1 VSPTSAQQI
10 VIVAA
15 LAKNKVIGKSGTLPW
30 RLPNDLK
37 RFKELTTGG
46 VVVMGRKTYES
57 IGRPLPNRRNLVVSR
72 NPKFMAAGCEI
83 ITSLDAALESA
94 KNEPK
99 VFVIGGGDIYRQ
111 TMAIATAMELTLVD
125 ASPQGDAKF
134 PDWRPG
140 DWWET
145 FRESHRGDPLHPY
158 GYTFI
163 TLKRKT

>member
-1 VSPTSAQQI
+1 VSPTRTQQI

-37 RFKELTTGG
+37 RFKELTSGG
-46 VVVMGRKTYES
+46 VVVMGRKTFES

-72 NPKFMAAGCEI
+72 NAKFMATGCEVFP
-83 ITSLDAALESA
+83 SLVAALEAA
-94 KNEPK
+94 KDAPK
-99 VFVIGGGDIYRQ
+99 IFVIGGGDIYQQ
-111 TMAIATAMELTLVD
+111 TIPLATGMELTLVD

-134 PDWRPG
+134 PEWRPG

-145 FRESHRGDPLHPY
+145 FREAHRGDPLHPY
-158 GYTFI
+158 GYTFV